1 MPSLLGIETIG
12 DGGYISGE
20 DGLEVEIAAAVLP
33 ANSGGRRPMPEVG
46 LEVELAGALGP
57 ATLEVAA

>member
-1 MPSLLGIETIG
+1 MLEAVVLCQEV
-12 DGGYISGE
+12 
-20 DGLEVEIAAAVLP
+20 GLEVEVAGALGL
-33 ANSGGRRPMPEVG
+33 ANAGGHRAMPEVG